1 LPLRLSSSIESL
13 NLGSTLIDPNDLSLP
28 ETTSLISVNE
38 VLSETL
44 PYGTNTISISEL
56 GGRVEPCGLVI
67 PDNPL
72 VKLGEEYVF
81 FLFADRRDVPPNTS
95 GSPRYNTVGA
105 WSGKA
110 KITDGKIEF
119 LPSASQGLRQHHN
132 TDKSAF
138 IAAVK
143 ATVNSLR
150 KRTP

>member
-1 LPLRLSSSIESL
+1 MSDLIVVGTVAKVLP
-13 NLGSTLIDPNDLSLP
+13 STLIDPKDLSLP

-38 VLSETL
+38 VLSGTL

-56 GGRVEPCGLVI
+56 GGRVEPCGLAI

-81 FLFADRRDVPPNTS
+81 FLFADKRNVPPNTS

-110 KITDGKIEF
+110 KITDGKIQF
-119 LPSASQGLRQHHN
+119 LPSASQGLRQHNN
-132 TDKSAF
+132 TA
-138 IAAVK
+138 ILIK
-143 ATVNSLR
+143 ALS
-150 KRTP
+150 